1 MPTHLPTM
9 PTTTA
14 KKPHKR
20 QWHHKYG
27 LATGILLSCF
37 CAGIYFGVITN
48 EGEVLQRLTTIP
60 PGYLLPILASALGIL
75 LSNLAFIIRL
85 KKRVWVLTG
94 LSLIATV
101 LGVTYSLVMTQW
113 LPPLIQP
120 LNIRYQLNPYER
132 PATTTIEGL
141 ISQRQP
147 HPNTLGYTR
156 ATITLLSVNGKRSDG
171 RARLW
176 RTNLDLPPEG
186 AHITLRGQLR
196 LPNKADY
203 PGDFNERLILA
214 ADNVDAVIQRISDVK
229 TVKNS
234 PLSKSNQWQQSLS
247 HFQGHLQGIFYSHL
261 PKTHADM
268 LSGVVLGSRAS
279 PINPDIRNAFASTGL
294 IHFLAASGLNVGIV
308 AGAGFYLSKLLP
320 LTNPRRQQQLAI
332 LLALGFV
339 LAYAILAG
347 LAPSVLRATAMV
359 VIALAFKWRHYHLH
373 PALLLI
379 FAVTGLA
386 LWQPAM
392 LTSLGFQLSV
402 LTTFGITVMV
412 GPLQNVAKHYL
423 TSFGAGLILVPF
435 VAQLWVLPIIASTF
449 HQLAWH
455 SVALNLFAALAV
467 APLTILG
474 FTIAFATAL
483 AATLANIMHSL
494 SALIDAS
501 LGWLTLLAW
510 PFASVMLG
518 LAKLG
523 NQLPQLISHPPHW
536 PTWLTASYYLLL
548 GVSTWWLYKPPAFT
562 WLNTPRKQI
571 AIISL
576 SATLLFST
584 WSYQHWQQQQ
594 LGEWWWLPIN
604 ATQHIGLLR
613 LPNTNQWISVTKK
626 PLTPWQA
633 RNSQQHVAYRGG
645 SLSSS
650 NLTSTKNQIIS
661 LNNGQYTAVTN
672 SGNWAILGKG
682 TRCLISNTNQLN
694 QTTTCSISVYQ
705 QHQFVPAVLW
715 NNLSPDSDLSH
726 THPNWIQVWLP
737 AN

>member
-1 MPTHLPTM
+1 MPA
-9 PTTTA
+9 TTTKA
-14 KKPHKR
+14 PHKR
-20 QWHHKYG
+20 QWHHKYA
-27 LATGILLSCF
+27 LAIGILLSCF
-37 CAGIYFGVITN
+37 CAGIY
-48 EGEVLQRLTTIP
+48 LSLTTSDGDILQQLTATP
-60 PGYLLPILASALGIL
+60 SGYLLLILVSALGML
-75 LSNLAFIIRL
+75 LSSLAFIIRL
-85 KKRVWVLTG
+85 NKRAWVLTG
-94 LSLIATV
+94 LSLIAAV
-101 LGVTYSLVMTQW
+101 SGATYSLVMTQW

-120 LNIRYQLNPYER
+120 LNIRYQLNPNER

-147 HPNTLGYTR
+147 HPNAIGYTR
-156 ATITLLSVNGKRSDG
+156 ATITLLSVEGKRTDG
-171 RARLW
+171 RVRLW
-176 RTNLDLPPEG
+176 KTNLDLPPEG

-214 ADNVDAVIQRISDVK
+214 ADNVDAVLQRVSDIK
-229 TVKNS
+229 TVENS
-234 PLSKSNQWQQSLS
+234 PLSNANQWQQSLS
-247 HFQGHLQGIFYSHL
+247 GFQAHLQAIFYSHL

-268 LSGVVLGSRAS
+268 LAGVVLGSRAS
-279 PINPDIRNAFASTGL
+279 PINPDIRDAFASTGL

-320 LTNPRRQQQLAI
+320 LTNRRRQQQLAI

-379 FAVTGLA
+379 FAVTALA

-412 GPLQNVAKHYL
+412 DPLQKVAKHYL

-483 AATLANIMHSL
+483 AATMANILPSL
-494 SALIDAS
+494 SMLMDAG
-501 LGWLTLLAW
+501 LGWLTLLTW
-510 PFASVMLG
+510 PFASIMLG
-518 LAKLG
+518 LAKIG
-523 NQLPQLISHPPHW
+523 NQLPQFISHPPHW

-548 GVSTWWLYKPPAFT
+548 GLSTWWLYKPPTFGG
-562 WLNTPRKQI
+562 LNTPRKRM
-571 AIISL
+571 AVISL

-594 LGEWWWLPIN
+594 RGEWWWLPIN
-604 ATQHIGLLR
+604 ATHHIGLLR
-613 LPNTNQWISVTKK
+613 LPHTNQWISVTSK

-633 RNSQQHVAYRGG
+633 RSAHQHVAYRGG
-645 SLSSS
+645 SLSST
-650 NLTSTKNQIIS
+650 NLTPTKNQVIS

-672 SGNWAILGKG
+672 SGNWVILGKDN
-682 TRCLISNTNQLN
+682 RCLISNTNQLN
-694 QTTTCSISVYQ
+694 QTTTCGISVYQ